1 MTCTTASRLLAGHNE
16 DDDAEALLT
25 DRSSPEW
32 ALGALIE
39 ETESAMRI
47 AHQLHQ
53 ARPRVPAGALDEQIV
68 YHCGA
73 LLQGASEI
81 CERLLRDLPDVVTEE
96 TAHADD

>member
-1 MTCTTASRLLAGHNE
+1 MLAGHTE
-16 DDDAEALLT
+16 DDDAEALLIE
-25 DRSSPEW
+25 RRPAVEW
-32 ALGALIE
+32 ALEALIA

-47 AHQLHQ
+47 AHQLHR

-96 TAHADD
+96 TAHAND